1 SDVCSSDLWDR
12 AAVERRRRRGR
23 RAPARRRTGT
33 NRTRQNGPPSRPE
46 APQEAPRPRTE
57 KPGTSSCR
65 SSWRPPCR
73 VTVVASRIDEV
84 GPEQVASSVKSRHDS
99 TDGPVDDRGDGAVR
113 QPLDVSQLHDFP
125 HEGRQAAD
133 TFPDPFDGLL
143 AKENVL
149 GSERNREEGTLE
161 QPGRLRVDQRIL
173 EGRRLP
179 APLPVDMGI
188 SDDGE
193 YPGLERQ
200 VANERVEAVEG
211 LEQALLEQILVV
223 LGGPGQEHRVVV

>member
-23 RAPARRRTGT
+23 RAPARRRAGT

-57 KPGTSSCR
+57 NPGTSSCR

-84 GPEQVASSVKSRHDS
+84 GPEQVASSVKSGHDG

-161 QPGRLRVDQRIL
+161 QPGRLRVVQRISRDDVF
-173 EGRRLP
+173 RRRCRSIW
-179 APLPVDMGI
+179 VFRMM
-188 SDDGE
+188 
-193 YPGLERQ
+193 
-200 VANERVEAVEG
+200 ANT
-211 LEQALLEQILVV
+211 QALNGRSRTNVSKPLKALSR
-223 LGGPGQEHRVVV
+223 LSRSKSSSPSGGRARSIA